1 MLKHERYCG
10 KWKGE
15 GCCAGQRKCDGF
27 QGAHLL
33 FAAHCGK
40 WTPPQWRKAAHA
52 MHPGYCTLFRE
63 RQGGLWSVSSC
74 LAAERQRGP
83 RGAGIWDRTQVKCKV
98 RGWVNP
104 AGSKP
109 VLGWDLVM
117 PKLCLGWGEAVPCAA
132 VTFPGWDQL
141 QGHISACLSALAC

>member
-40 WTPPQWRKAAHA
+40 WTPPRWRKAGRAVISELLSGCRKAKGTQRSWHL
-52 MHPGYCTLFRE
+52 GQNTGKV
-63 RQGGLWSVSSC
+63 QGEGL
-74 LAAERQRGP
+74 G
-83 RGAGIWDRTQVKCKV
+83 
-98 RGWVNP
+98 
-104 AGSKP
+104 
-109 VLGWDLVM
+109 
-117 PKLCLGWGEAVPCAA
+117 
-132 VTFPGWDQL
+132 
-141 QGHISACLSALAC
+141 

>member
-40 WTPPQWRKAAHA
+40 WTPPRWRKAAHA
-52 MHPGYCTLFRE
+52 MHPGFALCSGRGRE
-63 RQGGLWSVSSC
+63 GCDQWAPVWLQKGKGDPEE
-74 LAAERQRGP
+74 LAFGT
-83 RGAGIWDRTQVKCKV
+83 TQVKCKV